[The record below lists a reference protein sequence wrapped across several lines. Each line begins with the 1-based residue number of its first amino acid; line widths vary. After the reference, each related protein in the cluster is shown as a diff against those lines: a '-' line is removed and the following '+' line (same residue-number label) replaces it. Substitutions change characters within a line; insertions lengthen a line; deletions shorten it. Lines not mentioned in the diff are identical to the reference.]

1 MPHYYPLRTLPPY
14 EASPRGGEEALWS
27 CDDGSQAFDELR
39 LKITESVENIKHA
52 YRQVRLACF
61 GVLQS
66 GSSSLIVST
75 QTNRSLKH
83 HLKILYEGLQFLSS
97 ILQKQQE
104 KYDGLPRRTQD
115 LIGAVVED
123 AAIVIFS
130 LYQKKIREAS
140 AKETDVKLFCLLY
153 KIKLIK
159 AEVEEQ
165 HPVDLRFNF
174 PTTSELGFIDLHLQK
189 LKELASSKVDPLA
202 FARDGAGFLKTYLK
216 KTEEDSR
223 RSLKQEVPKGLR
235 LPWLNEMEQHDL
247 QHKLQLQRLKKDISF
262 LRSFLKNYL
271 EQHSRKDNLNL
282 QTMQD
287 GLLFLRSWLENHGE
301 QCNQHKELQ
310 ALWSR
315 VIEVAY
321 ETEFV
326 FDSLIVGDISFYSL
340 LLFDKITQ
348 KVKLLKGEALKI
360 HDKNYVFKSLTA
372 ITSCLNCS
380 PTTRSKWSGSNKE
393 LSTDSATQIEAVVGL
408 NEVEVIINQLKGGS
422 MQLDMLSIVG
432 MPGIGKTTLAQ
443 KVYHDPS
450 VTSHFHVRAW
460 CCISQTYNKRD
471 LLSEIL
477 ACIDQKAQ
485 FSEMKED
492 DDLAD
497 IIRKNLKGKKYLI
510 FLDDVWDIEAWHTL
524 KISFPDD
531 ANGSR
536 ILLTS
541 RDHEITGN
549 RHVVQ
554 LLTDDESWE
563 LLQTNVANAREEV
576 YPPELNVLG
585 RKIARN
591 CKGLPL
597 SIVIIS
603 GILATLD
610 QAGWVEVL
618 NSLSSN
624 IVCDT
629 DQCKSILELS
639 YIHLPDHLKP
649 CLLYFGAFREDQA
662 IPTQRLKWLWIA
674 EGFVQKNESKS
685 PEEIAEGYITSL
697 IKRSLVTVGK
707 QRSLGG
713 VKTCHIHDLLHVF
726 CKGKAKDINFLQV
739 SKEAFDGPHH
749 LRRLSYGSDLKGH
762 CLLPKSL
769 WNMQKLRHLHVHGAF
784 IDIRLANDSLDS
796 SSTLY
801 DLATFST
808 PKFYLGQSMVQ
819 MMRKFPNVRELKCRL
834 LESEESIGE
843 SNAIA
848 EMGFLT
854 QLESLKL
861 TLGNVT
867 AHHIEFRLPLNLKQL
882 TLEYFPWNM
891 ISTIKEIHNLE
902 VLKILQPADGVEEW
916 DMEDM
921 EEEEIFPKLK
931 FLKLESLQTVRWRG
945 SGHHFPSLEKLVLE
959 RCKELKE
966 LPSCLWETL
975 TLQLIEV
982 HGCLRSTGG
991 FVRDIKEQQVD
1002 YGNEDLKILI
1012 SGEIDLK

>member
-1 MPHYYPLRTLPPY
+1 
-14 EASPRGGEEALWS
+14 
-27 CDDGSQAFDELR
+27 
-39 LKITESVENIKHA
+39 
-52 YRQVRLACF
+52 
-61 GVLQS
+61 
-66 GSSSLIVST
+66 
-75 QTNRSLKH
+75 
-83 HLKILYEGLQFLSS
+83 
-97 ILQKQQE
+97 
-104 KYDGLPRRTQD
+104 
-115 LIGAVVED
+115 
-123 AAIVIFS
+123 
-130 LYQKKIREAS
+130 
-140 AKETDVKLFCLLY
+140 
-153 KIKLIK
+153 
-159 AEVEEQ
+159 
-165 HPVDLRFNF
+165 
-174 PTTSELGFIDLHLQK
+174 
-189 LKELASSKVDPLA
+189 
-202 FARDGAGFLKTYLK
+202 
-216 KTEEDSR
+216 
-223 RSLKQEVPKGLR
+223 
-235 LPWLNEMEQHDL
+235 
-247 QHKLQLQRLKKDISF
+247 
-262 LRSFLKNYL
+262 
-271 EQHSRKDNLNL
+271 
-282 QTMQD
+282 
-287 GLLFLRSWLENHGE
+287 
-301 QCNQHKELQ
+301 
-310 ALWSR
+310 
-315 VIEVAY
+315 
-321 ETEFV
+321 
-326 FDSLIVGDISFYSL
+326 
-340 LLFDKITQ
+340 
-348 KVKLLKGEALKI
+348 
-360 HDKNYVFKSLTA
+360 
-372 ITSCLNCS
+372 
-380 PTTRSKWSGSNKE
+380 
-393 LSTDSATQIEAVVGL
+393 
-408 NEVEVIINQLKGGS
+408 
-422 MQLDMLSIVG
+422 

-460 CCISQTYNKRD
+460 CFCLFPGPVLTSQTYNKRD
-471 LLSEIL
+471 LLFEIL

-485 FSEMKED
+485 FSETKED
-492 DDLAD
+492 DDLPD
-497 IIRKNLKGKKYLI
+497 IIRQNLKGKKYLI

-563 LLQTNVANAREEV
+563 LLQTNVANARVEV

-610 QAGWVEVL
+610 QSGWVEVL

-707 QRSLGG
+707 QRSLGV

-726 CKGKAKDINFLQV
+726 CKGKAKDINFLQL

-749 LRRLSYGSDLKGH
+749 LRRLSYGSDLKYIAKSRIFFTRIRSLLLQSDYFSSKDTDYILSFVFVLKLLRVLDLGNTEIRYTFPCELCSLVHLRYLAVTFYSDILNIPLSLANLSNLETLLLTVYCRGH
-762 CLLPKSL
+762 CLLPDAL

-784 IDIRLANDSLDS
+784 IDI
-796 SSTLY
+796 
-801 DLATFST
+801 
-808 PKFYLGQSMVQ
+808 SMVQ
-819 MMRKFPNVRELKCRL
+819 MMRKFPNIRELKCCL
-834 LESEESIGE
+834 LESKESTGE
-843 SNAIA
+843 SKTIVQ
-848 EMGFLT
+848 MGFLT

-861 TLGNVT
+861 ILGDVT
-867 AHHIEFRLPLNLKQL
+867 AYHIEFHLPSSLKQL

-891 ISTIKEIHNLE
+891 FSTIKEIRNLE
-902 VLKILQPADGVEEW
+902 VLKLLRPADGVEEW

-945 SGHHFPSLEKLVLE
+945 SGHHFPSLEKLVLK
-959 RCKELKE
+959 RCKELEE

-982 HGCLRSTGG
+982 HGCLRSTGD

-1012 SGEIDLK
+1012 SREIGLNKDTPPWSD

>member
-1 MPHYYPLRTLPPY
+1 MDFKTCICSILDKLQLVMEKRYFCQPHHVLEVHYLTVELRLVKTFVLCSRRLAYSSRVEDSVHGEAYKFHKLLLRSEDGLPPSDLAAAVSGFRETLMDCKHKISEAYVEMLELVTQSVARARIRPSTREY
-14 EASPRGGEEALWS
+14 EPWNLLDRLVKPSFSSADEFMEFFDSLLENLEDVMERSSVYYKQDIMERSSGYYEQLETLQEKLVSINNLIHFARLRGNPPGVVKKHCRAVVLS
-27 CDDGSQAFDELR
+27 AAHLCYIYLFLKDDNQAFHELK
-39 LKITESVENIKHA
+39 LKITESVENIKHV
-52 YRQVRLACF
+52 YQQVRLAYF

-66 GSSSLIVST
+66 GSSSLILST
-75 QTNRSLKH
+75 QTDTFIVGNFVSSLLANLFELLLNSPSCFNRSLKH
-83 HLKILYEGLQFLSS
+83 HLKILYEGLQFLSI

-104 KYDGLPRRTQD
+104 KYDGLPGRTKD

-130 LYQKKIREAS
+130 LYQEEIREAS

-174 PTTSELGFIDLHLQK
+174 PTTSELGFIDLLLQK

-235 LPWLNEMEQHDL
+235 LPWLNEMEQHEL
-247 QHKLQLQRLKKDISF
+247 QDKLQLQRLKKDISL

-287 GLLFLRSWLENHGE
+287 SLLFLRSWLENHGE

-310 ALWSR
+310 FLWSR
-315 VIEVAY
+315 VIELAY
-321 ETEFV
+321 EAEFV

-340 LLFDKITQ
+340 ILFDKITQ

-360 HDKNYVFKSLTA
+360 HHKKYVFKALTA

-380 PTTRSKWSGSNKE
+380 PATRSKWSGTNKE
-393 LSTDSATQIEAVVGL
+393 LSTDSAAQIEAVVGL
-408 NEVEVIINQLKGGS
+408 NEEVEAIINQLKGGS

-460 CCISQTYNKRD
+460 CCISQTYNKQD
-471 LLSEIL
+471 LLSKIL

-485 FSEMKED
+485 FSKVKENV
-492 DDLAD
+492 LAER
-497 IIRKNLKGKKYLI
+497 IRKNLKGKKYLI

-531 ANGSR
+531 KNGSR

-554 LLTDDESWE
+554 LLTDEESWE
-563 LLQTNVANAREEV
+563 LLQTKVANAREEG

-603 GILATLD
+603 GILAALD
-610 QAGWVEVL
+610 QAGWEEVL
-618 NSLSSN
+618 ITLSSN

-639 YIHLPDHLKP
+639 YIHLPDHLKR

-662 IPTQRLKWLWIA
+662 IPAQRLKWLWIA
-674 EGFVQKNESKS
+674 EGFVQKNEPKS
-685 PEEIAEGYITSL
+685 PEEIAEGYIMAL

-739 SKEAFDGPHH
+739 SEAFDAPHH
-749 LRRLSYGSDLKGH
+749 LRRLSYGSDLKYIA
-762 CLLPKSL
+762 KS
-769 WNMQKLRHLHVHGAF
+769 R
-784 IDIRLANDSLDS
+784 
-796 SSTLY
+796 
-801 DLATFST
+801 
-808 PKFYLGQSMVQ
+808 
-819 MMRKFPNVRELKCRL
+819 
-834 LESEESIGE
+834 
-843 SNAIA
+843 
-848 EMGFLT
+848 
-854 QLESLKL
+854 
-861 TLGNVT
+861 
-867 AHHIEFRLPLNLKQL
+867 
-882 TLEYFPWNM
+882 
-891 ISTIKEIHNLE
+891 
-902 VLKILQPADGVEEW
+902 
-916 DMEDM
+916 
-921 EEEEIFPKLK
+921 IF
-931 FLKLESLQTVRWRG
+931 FTVYA
-945 SGHHFPSLEKLVLE
+945 L
-959 RCKELKE
+959 
-966 LPSCLWETL
+966 
-975 TLQLIEV
+975 
-982 HGCLRSTGG
+982 
-991 FVRDIKEQQVD
+991 
-1002 YGNEDLKILI
+1002 
-1012 SGEIDLK
+1012 

>member
-1 MPHYYPLRTLPPY
+1 MWNVP
-14 EASPRGGEEALWS
+14 G
-27 CDDGSQAFDELR
+27 CDHD
-39 LKITESVENIKHA
+39 
-52 YRQVRLACF
+52 
-61 GVLQS
+61 
-66 GSSSLIVST
+66 
-75 QTNRSLKH
+75 
-83 HLKILYEGLQFLSS
+83 
-97 ILQKQQE
+97 
-104 KYDGLPRRTQD
+104 
-115 LIGAVVED
+115 
-123 AAIVIFS
+123 
-130 LYQKKIREAS
+130 
-140 AKETDVKLFCLLY
+140 
-153 KIKLIK
+153 
-159 AEVEEQ
+159 
-165 HPVDLRFNF
+165 
-174 PTTSELGFIDLHLQK
+174 
-189 LKELASSKVDPLA
+189 
-202 FARDGAGFLKTYLK
+202 RDHDFK
-216 KTEEDSR
+216 
-223 RSLKQEVPKGLR
+223 
-235 LPWLNEMEQHDL
+235 PW
-247 QHKLQLQRLKKDISF
+247 
-262 LRSFLKNYL
+262 
-271 EQHSRKDNLNL
+271 
-282 QTMQD
+282 
-287 GLLFLRSWLENHGE
+287 
-301 QCNQHKELQ
+301 
-310 ALWSR
+310 
-315 VIEVAY
+315 
-321 ETEFV
+321 
-326 FDSLIVGDISFYSL
+326 
-340 LLFDKITQ
+340 
-348 KVKLLKGEALKI
+348 
-360 HDKNYVFKSLTA
+360 
-372 ITSCLNCS
+372 
-380 PTTRSKWSGSNKE
+380 
-393 LSTDSATQIEAVVGL
+393 
-408 NEVEVIINQLKGGS
+408 VEVIINQLKGGS

-485 FSEMKED
+485 FSETKED
-492 DDLAD
+492 DDLPD

-563 LLQTNVANAREEV
+563 LLQTNVANARVEV

-685 PEEIAEGYITSL
+685 PEEIVEGYITSL

-726 CKGKAKDINFLQV
+726 CKGKAKDINFLQL

-749 LRRLSYGSDLKGH
+749 LRRLSYGSDLKYIAKSRIFFTRIRSLLLRCNYFSSKDTDYMLSFVFVLKLLRVLDLGNTEIGYTFPSELCLLVHLRYLAVKFQGRKLKIPSSLANLSNLETLLLTVHCFDRAH
-762 CLLPKSL
+762 CLLPDAL
-769 WNMQKLRHLHVHGAF
+769 WNMQKLRHLHVYGAF

-834 LESEESIGE
+834 LESEESTGE

-861 TLGNVT
+861 TL
-867 AHHIEFRLPLNLKQL
+867 
-882 TLEYFPWNM
+882 
-891 ISTIKEIHNLE
+891 EIHNLE
-902 VLKILQPADGVEEW
+902 VLKILQPADGVEE
-916 DMEDM
+916 
-921 EEEEIFPKLK
+921 
-931 FLKLESLQTVRWRG
+931 
-945 SGHHFPSLEKLVLE
+945 
-959 RCKELKE
+959 
-966 LPSCLWETL
+966 
-975 TLQLIEV
+975 
-982 HGCLRSTGG
+982 
-991 FVRDIKEQQVD
+991 
-1002 YGNEDLKILI
+1002 
-1012 SGEIDLK
+1012 

>member
-1 MPHYYPLRTLPPY
+1 M
-14 EASPRGGEEALWS
+14 
-27 CDDGSQAFDELR
+27 R
-39 LKITESVENIKHA
+39 L
-52 YRQVRLACF
+52 
-61 GVLQS
+61 
-66 GSSSLIVST
+66 
-75 QTNRSLKH
+75 
-83 HLKILYEGLQFLSS
+83 
-97 ILQKQQE
+97 
-104 KYDGLPRRTQD
+104 
-115 LIGAVVED
+115 
-123 AAIVIFS
+123 
-130 LYQKKIREAS
+130 
-140 AKETDVKLFCLLY
+140 
-153 KIKLIK
+153 
-159 AEVEEQ
+159 
-165 HPVDLRFNF
+165 
-174 PTTSELGFIDLHLQK
+174 
-189 LKELASSKVDPLA
+189 
-202 FARDGAGFLKTYLK
+202 
-216 KTEEDSR
+216 
-223 RSLKQEVPKGLR
+223 
-235 LPWLNEMEQHDL
+235 
-247 QHKLQLQRLKKDISF
+247 
-262 LRSFLKNYL
+262 L
-271 EQHSRKDNLNL
+271 E
-282 QTMQD
+282 
-287 GLLFLRSWLENHGE
+287 
-301 QCNQHKELQ
+301 
-310 ALWSR
+310 
-315 VIEVAY
+315 I
-321 ETEFV
+321 
-326 FDSLIVGDISFYSL
+326 
-340 LLFDKITQ
+340 
-348 KVKLLKGEALKI
+348 
-360 HDKNYVFKSLTA
+360 
-372 ITSCLNCS
+372 
-380 PTTRSKWSGSNKE
+380 
-393 LSTDSATQIEAVVGL
+393 
-408 NEVEVIINQLKGGS
+408 
-422 MQLDMLSIVG
+422 
-432 MPGIGKTTLAQ
+432 
-443 KVYHDPS
+443 
-450 VTSHFHVRAW
+450 
-460 CCISQTYNKRD
+460 
-471 LLSEIL
+471 
-477 ACIDQKAQ
+477 
-485 FSEMKED
+485 
-492 DDLAD
+492 
-497 IIRKNLKGKKYLI
+497 
-510 FLDDVWDIEAWHTL
+510 
-524 KISFPDD
+524 
-531 ANGSR
+531 
-536 ILLTS
+536 
-541 RDHEITGN
+541 
-549 RHVVQ
+549 
-554 LLTDDESWE
+554 
-563 LLQTNVANAREEV
+563 TNVANAREEV

-685 PEEIAEGYITSL
+685 PEEIVEGYITSL

-726 CKGKAKDINFLQV
+726 CKGKAKDINFLQL

-749 LRRLSYGSDLKGH
+749 LRRLSYGSDLKYIAKSRIFFTRIRSLLLRCNYFSSKDTDYMLSFVFVLKLLRVLDLGNTEIGYTFPSELCLLVHLRYLAVKFQGRKLKIPSSLANLSNLETLLLTVHCFDRAH
-762 CLLPKSL
+762 CLLPDAL

-834 LESEESIGE
+834 LESEESTGE

-931 FLKLESLQTVRWRG
+931 FLKLESLQT
-945 SGHHFPSLEKLVLE
+945 
-959 RCKELKE
+959 
-966 LPSCLWETL
+966 ETL

-982 HGCLRSTGG
+982 RGCLRFTGD
-991 FVRDIKEQQVD
+991 FVRDIKEQQLEQEGGHVATAVECYVNE
-1002 YGNEDLKILI
+1002 YGVTKREAFDEFNKQVANAWKDINGECLNSNAVPMAVLERVVNLAKVINLLYKDEEDWYTHSATKLKDTITTALI
-1012 SGEIDLK
+1012 DPIPMCK